1 MRNRKEV
8 DVRAEVLIGESLRG
22 AAESDFGFD
31 YDDTE
36 DRSMRR
42 GRRRGKVTQN
52 QKYKRKN
59 KTHQS
64 HR

>member
-42 GRRRGKVTQN
+42 RSGDAKHN